1 LTFEDRQLCIA
12 DDDCSVQTLDPEKDK
27 DSDCSQ
33 HTGLKMSTR
42 DKTYL
47 LIFNSDIQ
55 YEAFEKAHLDE
66 AFKKESFSEWQQND
80 FRTRLLLHRNC
91 LAEKL
96 KQAKLELK
104 EKKESCS
111 QSGSQQV
118 IDGRKVLVSEK
129 IYNDQ
134 SGDEIATSISE

>member
-1 LTFEDRQLCIA
+1 ML
-12 DDDCSVQTLDPEKDK
+12 
-27 DSDCSQ
+27 
-33 HTGLKMSTR
+33 STR
-42 DKTYL
+42 DKIYSL
-47 LIFNSDIQ
+47 AFYSDSQ
-55 YEAFEKAHLDE
+55 FEAFATAHPNE
-66 AFKKESFSEWQQND
+66 ACKKRSFSEWQQND
-80 FRTRLLLHRNC
+80 FRTRLMLHKNC

-134 SGDEIATSISE
+134 SGDEIATSISA